1 MFGTRKRTYKELQAL
16 ILKAIKKEELTTYE
30 IVKKTKLHFHVV
42 KRQLILLKG
51 QDYVSLAFKHKQFR
65 LFAITQE
72 GLKYLRKITR

>member
-1 MFGTRKRTYKELQAL
+1 MFGKKRRTYRELQTL
-16 ILKAIKKEELTTYE
+16 ILKTIQKEELTTYE

-51 QDYVSLAFKHKQFR
+51 EDYVSLTFKHKQFK
-65 LFAITQE
+65 LFTITKE